1 MQQWVDNVNYRLGTH
16 EESLEKEPSKDDKL
30 ETILESHIDF
40 ERIHPFSDG
49 NGRTG
54 RMVMNYLLM
63 ENDFP
68 PLIIKAEEKAVYMT
82 YLANQDVSGFHTFAQ
97 QKLAQEKERV
107 DQFRS
112 TEKEQIQLPKKQKDD
127 LER

>member
-1 MQQWVDNVNYRLGTH
+1 
-16 EESLEKEPSKDDKL
+16 
-30 ETILESHIDF
+30 
-40 ERIHPFSDG
+40 
-49 NGRTG
+49 
-54 RMVMNYLLM
+54 
-63 ENDFP
+63 
-68 PLIIKAEEKAVYMT
+68 
-82 YLANQDVSGFHTFAQ
+82 ANQDVSGFHTFAQ